1 MEQSWKVVGKGKDGF
16 IKICNFVVTFSDG
29 SFTSQQ
35 AGSVPIEID
44 LPSSSSEEEI
54 IEAVKA
60 QLGVGSIAQLE
71 REAVEQKKY
80 ADAPQDEVIFE
91 SSSLTLDERK
101 GLDGITDN
109 CIVMRHAFI
118 STLKTK
124 GWYDAIVT
132 AVNSADEQA
141 KIYWEHTPAFN
152 CKDTTLLALFTSA
165 GLTDDNKEDAIH
177 TAQKLT
183 F

>member
-1 MEQSWKVVGKGKDGF
+1 MEQDWKVIAKGKDGL
-16 IKICNFVVTFSDG
+16 IKVCNFVVTFSHG
-29 SFTSQQ
+29 SFKSQQ

-44 LPSSSSEEEI
+44 LPSSSSESEI
-54 IEAVKA
+54 VEAVKA

-80 ADAPQDEVIFE
+80 ADAPQDEKLFE
-91 SSSLTLDERK
+91 SPTLTTEERK
-101 GLDGITDN
+101 GLEGLGDT

-152 CKDTTLLALFTSA
+152 CEDTTLLSLFTAA

-177 TAQKLT
+177 TAQKLK